1 MQNKTIKLFDILE
14 SDREMTGFEYVSMLS
29 KKEVKKVKA
38 FLTKI
43 NGKHVLLRMEKGSYY
58 IGEVVSV
65 EKKSELS
72 FVFNGYDVFSDHVS
86 LIENKNIV
94 IDHVLDCKLF
104 TDDTSYNK
112 KMSFLNEVV
121 NTLKDFSLKYNDVSK
136 SKLDYGIFSDESYI
150 DISELMVSLDD
161 LGTKY
166 KDMKISELIVTFVEN
181 AKGKNENF
189 AKIKRKVEKIINKIV
204 VTKDKNTLVSIPLTF
219 DDEPMSIYGR
229 SLIISDNNFLISCFP
244 LIKIDLSNFK
254 DIDSY
259 IVNDNK
265 FNAYFKDKF
274 NLIINTLTS
283 YEKEFSILFGREQS

>member
-1 MQNKTIKLFDILE
+1 MQNKTIRLFDILE

-43 NGKHVLLRMEKGSYY
+43 NGRHVLIRMNQSSYY

-65 EKKSELS
+65 NKKDEFS
-72 FVFNGYDVFSDHVS
+72 FIFNGYDVFSNHVG
-86 LIENKNIV
+86 LVENKNIV

-104 TDDTSYNK
+104 ADDTSYNK
-112 KMSFLNEVV
+112 KMSFLNDVV

-136 SKLDYGIFSDESYI
+136 SKLDYGIFSDESYV
-150 DISELMVSLDD
+150 DISELRVSLDD

-166 KDMKISELIVTFVEN
+166 KDMKISELIETFVEN
-181 AKGKNENF
+181 AKGKNEKF

-219 DDEPMSIYGR
+219 DDKPMSIYGR
-229 SLIISDNNFLISCFP
+229 SLIISDNSFLISCFP
-244 LIKIDLSNFK
+244 LIKIDLSKFK
-254 DIDSY
+254 DINSY
-259 IVNDNK
+259 VANDNK

-283 YEKEFSILFGREQS
+283 YEKEFSILFGRE

>member
-1 MQNKTIKLFDILE
+1 MMRQIDLLQLSEEEKK
-14 SDREMTGFEYVSMLS
+14 MTASEFVSMLS

-43 NGKHVLLRMEKGSYY
+43 NGRHVLIRMNQASYY
-58 IGEVVSV
+58 IGEVVSI

-136 SKLDYGIFSDESYI
+136 SKLDYDIFSDESYI

-204 VTKDKNTLVSIPLTF
+204 VTKGLW
-219 DDEPMSIYGR
+219 
-229 SLIISDNNFLISCFP
+229 
-244 LIKIDLSNFK
+244 
-254 DIDSY
+254 
-259 IVNDNK
+259 
-265 FNAYFKDKF
+265 
-274 NLIINTLTS
+274 
-283 YEKEFSILFGREQS
+283 